1 VLNDLTVLAT
11 HALASTA
18 RRESAGR
25 IIQFFDDVVTTHH
38 REEETDLFP
47 AVLADAIGD
56 EERTKVAR
64 LIDQLVNEHRR
75 VEREYAHLLPY
86 LADITHD
93 GKAPLDASA
102 TATLVT
108 DYLAHARF
116 EEEAFL
122 PLAQTILGRNS
133 NHMAALGLSLHIRHA
148 TDDVRRRFGFI

>member
-1 VLNDLTVLAT
+1 M
-11 HALASTA
+11 
-18 RRESAGR
+18 
-25 IIQFFDDVVTTHH
+25 
-38 REEETDLFP
+38 FP